1 MLFINW
7 RIAKS
12 VHEKMKN
19 LKLKKE
25 ILLNVRKLKTKI
37 YESDIMEIIAEFVEA
52 VKTEEQIIEV
62 CLFLSRSSRR

>member
-1 MLFINW
+1 
-7 RIAKS
+7 
-12 VHEKMKN
+12 MKT

-37 YESDIMEIIAEFVEA
+37 YESDIMEIITEFVDA

-62 CLFLSRSSRR
+62 HYNYNLLCS